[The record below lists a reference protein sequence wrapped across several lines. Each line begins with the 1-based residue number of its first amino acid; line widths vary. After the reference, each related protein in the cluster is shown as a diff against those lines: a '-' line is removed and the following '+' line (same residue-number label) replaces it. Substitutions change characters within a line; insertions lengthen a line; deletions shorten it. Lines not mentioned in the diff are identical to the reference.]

1 MNVQLLIV
9 LVPSAIRD
17 DMIDALIQHD
27 DISGF
32 NLWEINGYSQ
42 EHSRYSLGEQVA
54 GYRKLHRFEI
64 QHLAEQE
71 TELLELLER
80 VCSAS
85 HARYWIVPIAKS
97 GQLGQ
102 AIDSANHL

>member
-1 MNVQLLIV
+1 MNTQLLIV
-9 LVPSAIRD
+9 LVASAIKD

-27 DISGF
+27 AISGF
-32 NLWEINGYSQ
+32 NLWEINGYSR
-42 EHSRYSLGEQVA
+42 EHSRYSLAEQVS

-64 QHLAEQE
+64 QHTSEQE
-71 TELLELLER
+71 TELLELLGR

-85 HARYWIVPIAKS
+85 HARYWVVPIAKT

-102 AIDSANHL
+102 AM